1 MRTTATIA
9 ALGCSLLA
17 LAGCKQETN
26 YPVADTATTVIAAPA
41 EIATTVVPVPGPTST
56 TVVAVPVPGPTS
68 TSVVRVP
75 VPGPTVT
82 TTATPVP

>member
-9 ALGCSLLA
+9 VLSLSLLV

-26 YPVADTATTVIAAPA
+26 YPAAETTTTAVI
-41 EIATTVVPVPGPTST
+41 PVPGPTST
-56 TVVAVPVPGPTS
+56 EVVAVPVPGPTS
-68 TSVVRVP
+68 TQVIAVP

-82 TTATPVP
+82 ETAAPKATPSPQ